1 MRTSV
6 AAVASTAWPSSCRLG
21 PWRRLPAVLGLC
33 VALLLGCPW
42 ASARAKPNSPTNEG
56 RLDRTV
62 RFLQEA
68 QNMDGGFGGQA
79 GEQSSQLFSAWV
91 ALALAAAAIN
101 PQDQAKPGGASVY
114 TYLAEHVAHAIRAEL
129 CGATICTTA
138 FERELLVVDASG
150 TSPQDF
156 GGIDLAGELLA
167 RKLPDGSFPFVPGGH
182 GEVND
187 TIFAILSLSPIA
199 EPAAQEA
206 VKLAAR
212 WVIEQQNADGS
223 WSWQD
228 KGSPGESDMTGA
240 AIEALNAAGLPN
252 TEAQR
257 KAIEYL
263 HEVQEPDGG
272 FPEFPSEGESNSGS
286 TAWVTQG
293 IWASGENPETWTK
306 GPGRE
311 PLDYL
316 DSMQQPDGHIRYRA
330 SEELNG
336 VWMTAYTGP
345 AYAAQ
350 PLPIPPPPRNPNLL
364 TPPNSAGQGGV
375 GTQAGGGV
383 IAGGGGD
390 GAPLF
395 SRPQPRSEG
404 RTPGGARQLKAKHA
418 KVAKQGATR
427 HPRDPGPPRKMPV
440 PTIVATSIRRPKQTG
455 IRRPKQTGIR
465 RPKQTGIRQPKQT
478 EARRPTQ
485 TGTHPRSAHPRRQ
498 AGDHSR
504 KGTGGIAL
512 TGAGTGA
519 GGGAQAG
526 GREVEG
532 VLIGAPTDALKPG
545 APGLRSAGA
554 GRNRTRWLAVA
565 IAGALLLCFLLGAQL
580 ERRRPQVIL

>member
-1 MRTSV
+1 MRTGTTAF
-6 AAVASTAWPSSCRLG
+6 AAVSTPWPSN
-21 PWRRLPAVLGLC
+21 RRRRRSRGSAAILVLC
-33 VALLLGCPW
+33 VVLLLDCSW
-42 ASARAKPNSPTNEG
+42 DSALAKPSDSTNEG

-79 GEQSSQLFSAWV
+79 GAQSSQLFSAWV

-114 TYLAEHVAHAIRAEL
+114 DYLAEHVAHAIRAEL
-129 CGATICTTA
+129 CGSAICTTA

-150 TSPQDF
+150 TSPEDF
-156 GGIDLAGELLA
+156 GGVDLVGELLA
-167 RKLPDGSFPFVPGGH
+167 RKLPDGSFPFVPGSQ

-187 TIFAILSLSPIA
+187 TIFAILALSPIA
-199 EPAAQEA
+199 EPVAQEA
-206 VKLAAR
+206 VKYAVR
-212 WVIEQQNADGS
+212 WVIEQQNTDGS

-240 AIEALNAAGLPN
+240 AIEALNAAGMPD

-257 KAIEYL
+257 KAIAYL

-272 FPEFPSEGESNSGS
+272 FPEFPGEGESNSGS

-293 IWASGENPETWTK
+293 IWAAGENPEAWTQSS
-306 GPGRE
+306 GRE

-316 DSMQQPDGHIRYRA
+316 ESMQQADGHIRYRA

-336 VWMTAYTGP
+336 VWMTAYAGP

-350 PLPIPPPPRNPNLL
+350 PLPIPPPPRNPN
-364 TPPNSAGQGGV
+364 PPAPPSSPGQGGL
-375 GTQAGGGV
+375 GTQAGSGV

-390 GAPLF
+390 GASLF
-395 SRPQPRSEG
+395 SRPQPRSKG
-404 RTPGGARQLKAKHA
+404 HTPGGVRQLEGQRAK
-418 KVAKQGATR
+418 ATR
-427 HPRDPGPPRKMPV
+427 KRTTRHRRNPGPPRETPV
-440 PTIVATSIRRPKQTG
+440 PSIVSAGPRHSQKTG
-455 IRRPKQTGIR
+455 VRHLK
-465 RPKQTGIRQPKQT
+465 KTGIRQAKKT
-478 EARRPTQ
+478 NAHRPTK
-485 TGTHPRSAHPRRQ
+485 TSAHPRKKTS
-498 AGDHSR
+498 DHSR
-504 KGTGGIAL
+504 RGTGGVAL
-512 TGAGTGA
+512 LGTGTGA

-526 GREVEG
+526 GREVKG
-532 VLIGAPTDALKPG
+532 VLIGTPADALKPG

-554 GRNRTRWLAVA
+554 GRSQTPWLAIG

-580 ERRRPQVIL
+580 EYRRPQVTL